1 MALIATLTEFAEARP
16 GVQLAYR
23 YRPGRGATILFLPG
37 YASDMTGTKATA
49 VADWAARAGRGSLLF
64 DYAGCGESS
73 GEFEAQ
79 SFRDWLGDAL
89 YMIDHVVPEGPIL
102 LVGSSMGGWLMLHL
116 AIARSH
122 RIVGLVGIAAA
133 PDFTDWGFT
142 PEQKMELARA
152 GRLEAPNP
160 YGPEPTVTTRTF
172 FESAEAHRL
181 LHVEI
186 PVDCPVRLLHGMRD
200 TDVPPQYAAELMAK
214 LRSADVQTILVK
226 QGDHRLSREQDLD
239 LLLETIANLV
249 E

>member
-1 MALIATLTEFAEARP
+1 MIATQFVEARP

-23 YRPGRGATILFLPG
+23 HRPGRGATILFLPG
-37 YASDMTGTKATA
+37 YASDMSGAKATA
-49 VADWAARAGRGSLLF
+49 LADWAARVGRGSLLF

-73 GEFEAQ
+73 GDFETQ

-89 YMIDHVVPEGPIL
+89 YMIDRVVPEGPIL

-116 AIARSH
+116 AIARPL
-122 RIVGLVGIAAA
+122 RIAGLVGIAAA

-142 PEQKMELARA
+142 PEQKMTIARD
-152 GRLEAPNP
+152 GRLEEPNQ

-186 PVDCPVRLLHGMRD
+186 PVDCPVRLIHGMRD
-200 TDVPPQYAAELMAK
+200 ADVPPQYAPELMAK

-226 QGDHRLSREQDLD
+226 QGDHRLSRDQDID
-239 LLLETIANLV
+239 LLLETVANLV

>member
-1 MALIATLTEFAEARP
+1 MTPTQYAEARP

-23 YRPGRGATILFLPG
+23 HRPGRGATILFLPG
-37 YASDMTGTKATA
+37 YASDMSGAKATA
-49 VADWAARAGRGSLLF
+49 LADWAARVGRGSLLF
-64 DYAGCGESS
+64 DYAGCGES
-73 GEFEAQ
+73 GGAFEAQ

-102 LVGSSMGGWLMLHL
+102 LVGSSMGGWLALHL
-116 AIARSH
+116 AIARPL

-142 PEQKMELARA
+142 PEQKMAIARD
-152 GRLEAPNP
+152 GRLEEPNA
-160 YGPEPTVTTRTF
+160 YGPEPTVTSRVF

-200 TDVPPQYAAELMAK
+200 TDVPPQYAAELMGK

-226 QGDHRLSREQDLD
+226 SGDHRLSRDQDID
-239 LLLETIANLV
+239 LLLETVANLV

>member
-1 MALIATLTEFAEARP
+1 MTRTDYAEARD
-16 GVQLAYR
+16 GVQLAYQHH
-23 YRPGRGATILFLPG
+23 PGRGATILFLPG
-37 YASDMTGTKATA
+37 YASDMSGSKATA
-49 VADWAARAGRGSLLF
+49 LADWASRTGRANLLF
-64 DYAGCGESS
+64 DYGGCGLSS

-89 YMIDHVVPEGPIL
+89 HMIDHVVPEGPIL

-116 AIARSH
+116 AIARPH
-122 RIVGLVGIAAA
+122 RVSALIGIAAA

-142 PEQKMELARA
+142 PEQKLQIARD
-152 GRLEAPNP
+152 GRLEEPSP

-200 TDVPPQYAAELMAK
+200 TDVPAQYAAELMAK
-214 LRSADVQTILVK
+214 LRSGDVQTILVK
-226 QGDHRLSREQDLD
+226 QGDHRLSRGQDID
-239 LLLETIANLV
+239 LLIETVSSLLD
-249 E
+249 

>member
-1 MALIATLTEFAEARP
+1 MTLTPSLSQFAAARP
-16 GVQLAYR
+16 GVELAYR
-23 YRPGRGATILFLPG
+23 HRPGRGATILFLPG
-37 YASDMTGTKATA
+37 YASDMKGAKASA
-49 VADWAARAGRGSLLF
+49 LAEWATRAGRGSLLF
-64 DYAGCGESS
+64 DYAGCGESK
-73 GEFEAQ
+73 GDFEAQ

-89 YMIDHVVPEGPIL
+89 HMIDHVVPEGPIL

-116 AIARSH
+116 AIARAH

-142 PEQKMELARA
+142 PEQKAELGRA
-152 GRLEAPNP
+152 GRLEEPNP
-160 YGPEPTVTTRTF
+160 YGPEPTVTTRIF

-200 TDVPPQYAAELMAK
+200 SEVSPQIAVELMAK
-214 LRSADVQTILVK
+214 LRSADVQAILVK
-226 QGDHRLSREQDLD
+226 QGDHRLSRDQDID
-239 LLLETIANLV
+239 LLLETVANLV